1 MIRGIIFDCFG
12 VLYVDATHHFYE
24 QHIADFERLR
34 PQLAELNRAYDIG
47 LLTQAAL
54 SREVADLSGLD
65 LAFVEAN
72 IQGIHRRNQGLLDY
86 GQSLR
91 ATYRVG
97 MLSNIGIDG
106 MNSFF
111 KPDEREQLFDAVV
124 LSSEVR
130 LVKPDPRIYELMATK
145 LGLLPEEC
153 VMIDDVEANIIGAH
167 EAGLQG
173 IVYQSNEQTTRD
185 VEQLIA
191 SYAR

>member
-153 VMIDDVEANIIGAH
+153 VMIDDVEANIIGAR